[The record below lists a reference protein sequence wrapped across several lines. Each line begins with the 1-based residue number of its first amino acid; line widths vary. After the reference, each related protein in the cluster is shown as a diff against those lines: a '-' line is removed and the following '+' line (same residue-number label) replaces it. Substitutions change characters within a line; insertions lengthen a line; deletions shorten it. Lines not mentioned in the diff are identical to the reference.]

1 MTSERSREELIE
13 MMHQI
18 NKTRNLDKQNKLID
32 RFNGD
37 EAREET
43 STNKLSK

>member
-37 EAREET
+37 EAREEA